1 MGLSCGGFDHTD
13 RNDEGVHNG
22 FIGLFDCVATSPNVG
37 TAGKIFRVS
46 ASYYPRLF
54 ATVLMAP
61 L

>member
-1 MGLSCGGFDHTD
+1 MGLSCDGFDHTD
-13 RNDEGVHNG
+13 RNDEGAHNG
-22 FIGLFDCVATSPNVG
+22 FIELFEYAATSPNVG

-54 ATVLMAP
+54 ATFSMAP